1 MIRALIFDCFG
12 VLYRPSTDAL
22 MEQVPLPLQQQVRD
36 ITRACDH
43 GIISRSEYFEQ
54 IADILGKTPEDIR
67 EIDRKEHIRNDQLID
82 YIKQLKKDYKIGLL
96 SNIGDETMDILFPE
110 NERHDLFDAFVL
122 SSNIGLIKPAI
133 EVFEYTAAQLGVP
146 ADECVM
152 IDDLLKN
159 VDGAE
164 RAGMRGLVFT
174 SNHQLELDLSVILG
188 TDHA

>member
-12 VLYRPSTDAL
+12 VLYRPSADAL

-54 IADILGKTPEDIR
+54 IADILGKTSEDIR
-67 EIDRKEHIRNDQLID
+67 EIDRKEHIRNDQLVD

-110 NERHDLFDAFVL
+110 NERHDLFDVFVL

-133 EVFEYTAAQLGVP
+133 EVFEYTAAQLGVL

-164 RAGMRGLVFT
+164 RAGMKGIVFT
-174 SNHQLELDLSVILG
+174 SNRQLELDLGSLLG
-188 TDHA
+188 TKHA

>member
-12 VLYRPSTDAL
+12 VLYRPSAQTL
-22 MEQVPLPLQQQVRD
+22 MDLVPMSEQERVRD

-43 GIISRSEYFEQ
+43 GIISRGDYFEQ
-54 IADILGKTPEDIR
+54 IAELLGKSPDDIR
-67 EIDRKEHIRNDQLID
+67 AIDRNEHVRNDQLIE
-82 YIKQLKKDYKIGLL
+82 YIKLLKKEYKIGLL
-96 SNIGDETMDILFPE
+96 SNIGDETMDELFPE

-133 EVFEYTAAQLGVP
+133 EVFEYTAAQLGMP

-164 RAGMRGLVFT
+164 RAGMRGIVFT
-174 SNHQLELDLSVILG
+174 SNRQLELDLGSLLG
-188 TDHA
+188 TKHA

>member
-12 VLYRPSTDAL
+12 VLYRPSADAL
-22 MEQVPLPLQQQVRD
+22 MEQVPLDQREQVRD

-54 IADILGKTPEDIR
+54 IADLLGKTADDIR

-82 YIKQLKKDYKIGLL
+82 YIKRLKNDYKIGLL
-96 SNIGDETMDILFPE
+96 SNIGDETMDELFPE
-110 NERHDLFDAFVL
+110 PERNDLFDAFVL
-122 SSNIGLIKPAI
+122 SSNIGLIKPAV
-133 EVFEYTAAQLGVP
+133 EVFEYAAAQLGVP
-146 ADECVM
+146 TDECVM

-174 SNHQLELDLSVILG
+174 SNHQLELDLSALLR